1 MSKKLSIIIPAFNVE
16 KTIARAVE
24 SIITCS
30 SNDIEIIIIDD
41 GSTDQTKQI
50 INDINDPRIL
60 FVSQEHS
67 GVAIA
72 RNNGI
77 NKATGKYLTFLDSD
91 DYYYPGAIETI
102 LQYIDNDDFD
112 MLGFG
117 FYKERFKNG
126 KLFQTVANSISS
138 TLRFDIEDASEY
150 FQYIFESSHI
160 LFQTAWNK
168 VFKRDIF
175 EKYNICYTE
184 NMVCYENLTMIFEY
198 LKYAKKIMYI
208 KDILY
213 CYCGNLDRA
222 SEAIH
227 KRKKLDLT
235 SDVSKCYKKFIEL
248 CEKYDYP
255 DSYRRNMNYAFL
267 KDFTYCSKKYFVKL
281 DDYTKKQQKEA
292 FNNFLIDK
300 GFQMLKNDYLS
311 EMRFYNVLFKLA
323 DLKLTNIAYFLYKEK
338 IIKNND

>member
-1 MSKKLSIIIPAFNVE
+1 MSKKLSIVIPTFNAE
-16 KTIARAVE
+16 KTIDRAVR
-24 SIITCS
+24 SILTCP
-30 SNDIEIIIIDD
+30 SNDVEVIIVDD
-41 GSTDQTKQI
+41 GSNDSTSQI
-50 INDINDPRIL
+50 INNKNDSRIV
-60 FVSQEHS
+60 FISQEHS

-77 NKATGKYLTFLDSD
+77 IRATGKYLTFLDSD

-102 LQYIDNDDFD
+102 LNYIENDDFD

-126 KLFQTVANSISS
+126 KLFQTDANSISS
-138 TLRFDIEDASEY
+138 TLRFDIENASEY

-168 VFKRDIF
+168 VFKRNIF

-184 NMVCYENLTMIFEY
+184 NMVCYENLTMIFEF
-198 LKYAKKIMYI
+198 LKYAKKIIYI
-208 KDILY
+208 NDILY
-213 CYCGNLDRA
+213 CYCGNLDKTT
-222 SEAIH
+222 EAIH

-235 SDVSKCYKKFIEL
+235 SDVSKCYQKFIEL
-248 CEKYDYP
+248 CDKYNYS
-255 DSYRRNMNYAFL
+255 DSYRRNMNHAFL
-267 KDFTYCSKKYFVKL
+267 NDFIYCSRKYFIKL
-281 DDYTKKQQKEA
+281 NDYTKRQQQEA
-292 FNNFLIDK
+292 FKNYLNDN

-311 EMRFYNVLFKLA
+311 DMRFYKVLFKLS
-323 DLKLTNIAYFLYKEK
+323 DMNLTNIAYFLYKKK